1 MMHAMEHMGWN
12 QHFAEHFKP
21 FETTGYVPARV
32 TRVDRGIFTV
42 IHKDGECVVKV
53 TGKFQFDATSKFEFP
68 TVGDWVVLE
77 LETST
82 QSGRIHALLTRQSS
96 LSRMLSKDDNQQQTL
111 AANVDTVLIVCGMDF
126 DFNVRRI
133 ERALT
138 LCYSGN
144 VTPVILLNKI
154 DVCDD
159 VDQKVA
165 QLQDIAPDVAIYPIS
180 VTQHIGLD
188 ALQLYLSASQTICV
202 FGSSG
207 VGKSSLINHLL
218 GEEKMLV
225 KEIRASDSHGR
236 HTTRHREMFSLPQGC
251 VIIDIPGVREVGM
264 WTDDEDGLQT
274 SFSDIEA
281 LAQNCKFND
290 CKHAHE
296 PGCAIKAAID
306 DGELEA
312 SRMENYRDMLLEV
325 KQAQEKKDRL
335 AKKLERKGK
344 GRKRR

>member
-1 MMHAMEHMGWN
+1 MHYDDHMENMGWN
-12 QHFAEHFKP
+12 QHFAEHFEA
-21 FETTGYVPARV
+21 FESTAYVPARV

-42 IHKDGECVVKV
+42 IHKDGQCVVKV
-53 TGKFQFDATSKFEFP
+53 TGKFQFDATSKFDFP

-82 QSGRIHALLTRQSS
+82 QPGRIHTLLTRKSS
-96 LSRMLSKDDNQQQTL
+96 LSRKLSSDNNQQQTL

-138 LCYSGN
+138 LCHSGN

-154 DVCDD
+154 DICDD

-165 QLQDIAPDVAIYPIS
+165 QLQDIAPGVDICPIS
-180 VTQHIGLD
+180 VTQNIGLD
-188 ALQLYLSASQTICV
+188 VVQNYLTAGQTVCV

-236 HTTRHREMFSLPQGC
+236 HTTRHREMFNLPQGC
-251 VIIDIPGVREVGM
+251 VIIDIPGVREVAM
-264 WTDDEDGLQT
+264 WTDDDDGLQT
-274 SFSDIEA
+274 SFSDIEE

-290 CKHAHE
+290 CQHAQE

-306 DGELEA
+306 EGELEA

-325 KQAQEKKDRL
+325 KQAQEKKARI
-335 AKKLERKGK
+335 AKKLERKG
-344 GRKRR
+344 RKRR